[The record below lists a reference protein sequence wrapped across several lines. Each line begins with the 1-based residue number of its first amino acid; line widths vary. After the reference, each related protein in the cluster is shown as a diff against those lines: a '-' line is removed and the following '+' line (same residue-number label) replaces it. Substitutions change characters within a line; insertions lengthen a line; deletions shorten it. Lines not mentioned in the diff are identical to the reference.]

1 MSRDASTGAPAASA
15 ARLPSESSG
24 CWSAGLFVLVFQ
36 QVLGIT
42 QRPSWPPPPEAVTP
56 AGAEAAT
63 EAFAARD
70 GTRPHDAAL
79 DFAWS
84 TAATIEPLGRGQDL
98 LPADLRRRRG
108 RPLVGPHPHVR
119 LAGGRGRDGD
129 GRTARAEAG
138 RRRRGACDRRR
149 LRLEALRRGR
159 ARCSDG
165 SRPPGRRSSSTTSS
179 PSTATGC
186 TRTTGG
192 WTGARTR
199 SAAPTTASSTSST
212 APSPGPAARG
222 SRTTSRTAAS
232 TT

>member
-1 MSRDASTGAPAASA
+1 MSGDASTGVRRR
-15 ARLPSESSG
+15 RLRD
-24 CWSAGLFVLVFQ
+24 ALAILGLLVGRPVRLVFQ

-42 QRPSWPPPPEAVTP
+42 QRPSWPPP
-56 AGAEAAT
+56 AGSGDALRCGSGHGGVRR
-63 EAFAARD
+63 ARRNV
-70 GTRPHDAAL
+70 RPHDAAL

-84 TAATIEPLGRGQDL
+84 TAATDRAVGRGKDL
-98 LPADLRRRRG
+98 LPAHLRRRRG
-108 RPLVGPHPHVR
+108 SPLVGAHPHVR

-138 RRRRGACDRRR
+138 RRRRGARDRRR
-149 LRLEALRRGR
+149 LRLEALRRRRGDVQA
-159 ARCSDG
+159 AR
-165 SRPPGRRSSSTTSS
+165 GRRRADRRQRRRSR
-179 PSTATGC
+179 STATGC

-192 WTGARTR
+192 WTGVRTR

-212 APSPGPAARG
+212 ARSPGPAARG